1 MNRSIAKK
9 LTLAARLPRRLDGR
23 QTLPVLINLVSE
35 FLITLK
41 TAFHVYL
48 KKRKCSD
55 ISYIACTYNT
65 NTRRQKLLSSV
76 N

>member
-48 KKRKCSD
+48 
-55 ISYIACTYNT
+55 
-65 NTRRQKLLSSV
+65 
-76 N
+76 